1 MSLSVNL
8 GPRLRLVA
16 SYVPKGSLLGDI
28 GTDHAYLP
36 IYLWE
41 NGSLRHAVAVDV
53 HEGPYLSAR
62 SSIQSRRLESVIDVR
77 FGDGLKPVHP
87 GEVDTLTM
95 AGMGGNTMLEIFD
108 ARPEVM
114 AQVQTLILQPQ
125 GAEGKV
131 RLKLLQA
138 GWKLKEERL
147 IEEEGR
153 IYVVMN
159 YSREEGYTF
168 EELSEKVQ
176 QWLVRIGRSQEV
188 HFSDDKEQEDEQI
201 EQKLLAKWVWELGPL
216 VLENPIPELNGL
228 IEDQIRTIARI
239 IHEMQKSS
247 QSQVIERIQS
257 LKLTSTFLEGMKKCL
272 FPLV

>member
-16 SYVPKGSLLGDI
+16 SFVPKGSLLGDI

-41 NGSLRHAVAVDV
+41 KGILLHAVAVDV
-53 HEGPYLSAR
+53 HEGPYRSAR

-87 GEVDTLTM
+87 GEVDTLTL

-108 ARPEVM
+108 ARPEVI

-138 GWKLKEERL
+138 GWRLKSEQL

-159 YSREEGYTF
+159 YSREEGSTF

-176 QWLVRIGRSQEV
+176 QWFGRIGRSQEV
-188 HFSDDKEQEDEQI
+188 LFNEEEQGNELINHE
-201 EQKLLAKWVWELGPL
+201 LLAKWVWEFGPL
-216 VLENPIPELNGL
+216 VLEHPVPELNVL
-228 IEDQIRTIARI
+228 LEDQIRTIARTTR
-239 IHEMQKSS
+239 EMQKSS
-247 QSQVIERIQS
+247 QLEVQERIQR
-257 LKLTSTFLEGMKKCL
+257 LKLTSTLLEGMKKCL
-272 FPLV
+272 FPLA

>member
-8 GPRLRLVA
+8 GPRLQLVA
-16 SYVPKGSLLGDI
+16 SYVPKASLLGDI

-41 NGSLRHAVAVDV
+41 KKGLRHAVAVDV
-53 HEGPYLSAR
+53 HEGPYISAR
-62 SSIQSRRLESVIDVR
+62 SAIQSRRLESVIDVR

-87 GEVDTLTM
+87 GEVDTLTL

-114 AQVQTLILQPQ
+114 AQVRTLILQPQ

-138 GWKLKEERL
+138 GWKLKEEQL
-147 IEEEGR
+147 VEEEGR

-159 YSREEGYTF
+159 YSREEGLTL
-168 EELSEKVQ
+168 EGVQEKVQ
-176 QWLVRIGRSQEV
+176 HWFGQLGGSQAVLEEP
-188 HFSDDKEQEDEQI
+188 EQGNEQI
-201 EQKLLAKWVWELGPL
+201 RHELLAKWVLELGPL
-216 VLENPIPELNGL
+216 VLEHPVPELRVL
-228 IEDQIRTIARI
+228 LEDHIQTIARAT
-239 IHEMQKSS
+239 HEMKKSRDLEV
-247 QSQVIERIQS
+247 QERIRRHS
-257 LKLTSTFLEGMKKCL
+257 LTRTLLEEMKECL
-272 FPLV
+272 FPSV